1 MYKAHDN
8 GDFRSEGDSP
18 AYFHVIPAGL
28 RNQEHPDWG
37 GWGGRYVRIR
47 ENTWLDPVPVEGYE
61 YPEGRWYGSN
71 GWGRCSLRPGSTS
84 TEEQRKTY
92 FKPMWRWSKA
102 MQNDFASRAD
112 WCVSEYEDANH
123 PPVVKLVNELDIQA
137 SPGESIKLSAEGTT
151 DPDGNRLSFLWWQYT
166 EADSYE
172 GIVEIQNDRQV
183 QASVVIPKDTES
195 GETIHIICEVT
206 DDGVPALTRYQRVVI
221 TVK

>member
-1 MYKAHDN
+1 
-8 GDFRSEGDSP
+8 
-18 AYFHVIPAGL
+18 
-28 RNQEHPDWG
+28 
-37 GWGGRYVRIR
+37 
-47 ENTWLDPVPVEGYE
+47 
-61 YPEGRWYGSN
+61 
-71 GWGRCSLRPGSTS
+71 
-84 TEEQRKTY
+84 
-92 FKPMWRWSKA
+92 MWRWSKA

-123 PPVVKLVNELDIQA
+123 PPVVKLVNELDMQA

-183 QASVVIPKDTES
+183 QASVVIPKDAES
-195 GETIHIICEVT
+195 GETIHVICEVT